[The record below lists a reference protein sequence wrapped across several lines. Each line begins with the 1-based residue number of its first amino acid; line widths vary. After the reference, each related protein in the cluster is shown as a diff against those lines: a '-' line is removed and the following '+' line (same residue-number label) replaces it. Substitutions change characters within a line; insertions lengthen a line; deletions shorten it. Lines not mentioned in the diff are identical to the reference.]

1 MTDTMIQSS
10 PLIAVGM
17 QYVHDGYPNLS
28 SSDQQALES
37 ALSMF
42 LSNRLTFKETSPIFM
57 RTIGSKKP
65 LNRILAILQTPE
77 QPIPDSVGKRFQYVN
92 KSRHWTSYEDR
103 RLLAAIHRYGCNNWM
118 AVATFVGN
126 NRSKGQ
132 CCQRWA
138 RGLNPEIKKDKWLPE
153 EEELLLKL
161 VNSGEYKSWASIA
174 AKMKIRSDVQ
184 CRYHYKLMTG
194 SETLKYETI
203 AQFPNSKI
211 EICSPPSII
220 LEEKQRIILPSI
232 HTFFDE
238 SNQMKIAL
246 CSARIPQ
253 ISQLNSIESFA
264 S

>member
-1 MTDTMIQSS
+1 MTDAILQSS

-37 ALSMF
+37 ALTMF
-42 LSNRLTFKETSPIFM
+42 LSNRITFKETSPIFM

-77 QPIPDSVGKRFQYVN
+77 QPIPDSVGKRYQYVN

-103 RLLAAIHRYGCNNWM
+103 RLLAAIHRYGCNNWL
-118 AVATFVGN
+118 AVSSFVGN

-132 CCQRWA
+132 CSQRWA

-153 EEELLLKL
+153 EEELLLQL

-194 SETLKYETI
+194 NETLKFEPLNVFSP
-203 AQFPNSKI
+203 QKI
-211 EICSPPSII
+211 DICSTPSII
-220 LEEKQRIILPSI
+220 IEEKQKILLPSI
-232 HTFFDE
+232 QTFLTDPD
-238 SNQMKIAL
+238 QMKFSL
-246 CSARIPQ
+246 GTSHIPQ
-253 ISQLNSIESFA
+253 ISTIESYA